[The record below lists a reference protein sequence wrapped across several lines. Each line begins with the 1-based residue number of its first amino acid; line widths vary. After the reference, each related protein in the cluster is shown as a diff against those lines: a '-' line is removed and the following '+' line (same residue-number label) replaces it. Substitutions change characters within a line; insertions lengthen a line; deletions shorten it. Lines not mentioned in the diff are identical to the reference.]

1 MITVVIGADPDGWTQ
16 TKRKD
21 DRRPPWGGG
30 REREKQAPDAVTALA
45 FTSSKTKRR
54 SWVRAVGTEEA
65 VDDEA
70 GLVKK
75 AMVQI
80 RNNNYNYAPKDS
92 TDDAGGFIEGL
103 KRPEPEGRTGADMDQ
118 RVE

>member
-1 MITVVIGADPDGWTQ
+1 MGGHKLNERMIGGRLGQ
-16 TKRKD
+16 RGEGGF
-21 DRRPPWGGG
+21 GGG
-30 REREKQAPDAVTALA
+30 REEGKREKGITRQAPDAVTALA

-80 RNNNYNYAPKDS
+80 RNK
-92 TDDAGGFIEGL
+92 II
-103 KRPEPEGRTGADMDQ
+103 
-118 RVE
+118 

>member
-1 MITVVIGADPDGWTQ
+1 MDT

-45 FTSSKTKRR
+45 FTSSKTRRR

-70 GLVKK
+70 GLAKK
-75 AMVQI
+75 RWCRSEIIIIIMLQRIVLMMQV
-80 RNNNYNYAPKDS
+80 
-92 TDDAGGFIEGL
+92 GL
-103 KRPEPEGRTGADMDQ
+103 LRG
-118 RVE
+118 